1 MKRISTLF
9 VPIVGVLILAA
20 VVLRPWVV
28 VTETTQ
34 AVVLQWGKPVQEI
47 KEPGLHWKL
56 PWPVQTVVSLDKRLL
71 DYDTDPTIIIT
82 QDKKTMLVDNYV
94 RYRIVNPTLFLQTV
108 RTIEGAQTRLE
119 DIVYSELR
127 VQLGQFT
134 MTQIITEGRNL
145 IMDAVAAA
153 SNSKAQEYGIEIV
166 DVRIKRTDL
175 PPENEQAVYARMRA
189 ERERQAREYR
199 AQGEEQ
205 AQAIR
210 AQADRTAEI
219 ILAEAYREAQRLRGE
234 GDAEASRIYAQALSS
249 DPEFYA
255 FTRSLE
261 AYRNTLGAR
270 TTLILDANSE
280 FLRYLDGPG
289 N

>member
-1 MKRISTLF
+1 MKRLSIWLT
-9 VPIVGVLILAA
+9 PIGVLLLLGIVAQ
-20 VVLRPWVV
+20 PWVV

-34 AVVLQWGKPVQEI
+34 AVITQWGAPVREI
-47 KEPGLHWKL
+47 SEPGLHWKL
-56 PWPVQTVVSLDKRLL
+56 PRPIQTVTRFDKRLL

-82 QDKKTMLVDNYV
+82 QDKKTLLVDNYV

-145 IMDAVAAA
+145 IMDAVARA
-153 SNSKAQEYGIEIV
+153 SNAKAQEYGIEIV

-175 PPENEQAVYARMRA
+175 PPENEQAVFARMRA

-210 AQADRTAEI
+210 AQADRMAEV
-219 ILAEAYREAQRLRGE
+219 ILAEAYRQAQLLMGE
-234 GDAEASRIYAQALSS
+234 GDAEASRIYAQALNE

-255 FTRSLE
+255 FTRSLD
-261 AYRNTLGAR
+261 AYRATLGEG
-270 TTLILDANSE
+270 TTFVLDAKSE
-280 FLRYLDGPG
+280 FLKYLNGPSQ
-289 N
+289 

>member
-1 MKRISTLF
+1 MKRLSAWAL
-9 VPIVGVLILAA
+9 PLAVLIAL
-20 VVLRPWVV
+20 VVVTKPWVV
-28 VTETTQ
+28 VSETTQ
-34 AVVLQWGKPVQEI
+34 AVVLQWGKPVREI
-47 KEPGLHWKL
+47 LEPGLHLKL
-56 PWPVQTVVSLDKRLL
+56 PWPIQTVVLLDKRLL
-71 DYDTDPTIIIT
+71 DYDTDPTIVIT
-82 QDKKTMLVDNYV
+82 QDKKTLVVDNYV

-127 VQLGQFT
+127 VQLGQFS
-134 MTQIITEGRNL
+134 MTEIITEGRNL
-145 IMDAVAAA
+145 IMDAVAQA
-153 SNSKAQEYGIEIV
+153 SNAKAQEFGIAIV

-175 PPENEQAVYARMRA
+175 PAENEQAVYARMRA

-210 AQADRTAEI
+210 AQADRTAEV
-219 ILAEAYREAQRLRGE
+219 ILAEAYRQAQLLMGE
-234 GDAEASRIYAQALSS
+234 GDAEATRIYAQALSE

-255 FTRSLE
+255 FVRSLD
-261 AYRNTLGAR
+261 AYRETLGEG
-270 TTLILDANSE
+270 TTLVLDANSE
-280 FLRYLDGPG
+280 FLRYLSGPS

>member
-1 MKRISTLF
+1 MKRLSAWA
-9 VPIVGVLILAA
+9 VP
-20 VVLRPWVV
+20 VVVVIALLVVTQPWVI

-34 AVVLQWGKPVQEI
+34 AVVLQWGKPVREI
-47 KEPGLHWKL
+47 LEPGLHLKL
-56 PWPVQTVVSLDKRLL
+56 PRPIQTVALLDKRLL
-71 DYDTDPTIIIT
+71 DYDTDPTIVIT
-82 QDKKTMLVDNYV
+82 QDKKTLVVDNYV

-134 MTQIITEGRNL
+134 MTEIITEGRNL
-145 IMDAVAAA
+145 IMDAVAQA
-153 SNSKAQEYGIEIV
+153 SNTKAQEYGIEIV

-175 PPENEQAVYARMRA
+175 PTENEQAVYARMRA

-210 AQADRTAEI
+210 AQADRMAEV
-219 ILAEAYREAQRLRGE
+219 ILAEAYRQAQLLRGE
-234 GDAEASRIYAQALSS
+234 GDAEATRIYAQALSE

-255 FTRSLE
+255 FVRSLD
-261 AYRNTLGAR
+261 AYRATLGEG
-270 TTLILDANSE
+270 TTLVLDANSE
-280 FLRYLDGPG
+280 FLRYLSGPSD
-289 N
+289 

>member
-1 MKRISTLF
+1 MKRWSLYAIPLAIL
-9 VPIVGVLILAA
+9 VLLLIVTQ
-20 VVLRPWVV
+20 PWVI

-34 AVVLQWGKPVQEI
+34 AVILQWGKPVREI
-47 KEPGLHWKL
+47 IEPGLHWKL
-56 PWPVQTVVSLDKRLL
+56 PWPIQTVARFDKRLL

-82 QDKKTMLVDNYV
+82 QDKKTLLVDNYV

-145 IMDAVAAA
+145 IMDAVARA
-153 SNSKAQEYGIEIV
+153 SNAKAQEFGIEIV

-175 PPENEQAVYARMRA
+175 PAENEQAVFARMRA

-210 AQADRTAEI
+210 AQADRMAEV
-219 ILAEAYREAQRLRGE
+219 ILAEAYREAQLLMGE
-234 GDAEASRIYAQALSS
+234 GDAEATRIYAQALNE

-255 FTRSLE
+255 FVRSLE
-261 AYRNTLGAR
+261 AYRTTLGEG
-270 TTLILDANSE
+270 TTVVLDADSE
-280 FLRYLDGPG
+280 FLRYLNGPS

>member
-1 MKRISTLF
+1 MKRLTFWLT
-9 VPIVGVLILAA
+9 PLGVLILLAIIA
-20 VVLRPWVV
+20 QPWVV

-34 AVVLQWGKPVQEI
+34 AVILQWGAPVREI
-47 KEPGLHWKL
+47 IEPGLHWKL
-56 PWPVQTVVSLDKRLL
+56 PRPIQTVTRLDKRLL

-82 QDKKTMLVDNYV
+82 QDKKTLVVDNYV

-134 MTQIITEGRNL
+134 MTQIITEGRNQ
-145 IMDAVAAA
+145 IMDAVARA
-153 SNSKAQEYGIEIV
+153 SNTKAQEYGIEIV

-175 PPENEQAVYARMRA
+175 PLENEQAVFARMRA

-210 AQADRTAEI
+210 AQADRMAEV
-219 ILAEAYREAQRLRGE
+219 ILAEAYRQAQLLRGE
-234 GDAEASRIYAQALSS
+234 GDAEASRIYAQALSE

-255 FTRSLE
+255 FTRSLD
-261 AYRNTLGAR
+261 AYRATLREGS
-270 TTLILDANSE
+270 TFVLDASSE
-280 FLRYLDGPG
+280 FLRYLGGPSQ
-289 N
+289 